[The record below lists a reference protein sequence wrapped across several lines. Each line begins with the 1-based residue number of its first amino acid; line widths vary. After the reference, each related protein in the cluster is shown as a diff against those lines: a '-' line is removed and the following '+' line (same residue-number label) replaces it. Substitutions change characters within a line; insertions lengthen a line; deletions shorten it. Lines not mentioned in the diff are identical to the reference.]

1 MATASTGL
9 SFSFSIPTNIVFG
22 QGSLGAVGTHAKG
35 LGFTRPL
42 IVTDKIMSGSDGMK
56 QLLAALGEAG
66 LPAIVWDN
74 IAAEPTDQTLIDGVK
89 RYRAERCDG
98 LIGFGGGSAMDTAKG
113 VGVLAFTG
121 DDDPAPYQRFGS
133 KTVPGCVPNIAIPT
147 TSGTGSEVT
156 SVCVLTTLRTG
167 HKLPIRHPSLLPRV
181 ALVDPRLMLSMP
193 PKVTA
198 ATGIDALSHATECF
212 TQVRE
217 HPFADTLALEAT
229 RLIVENLPRAFAN
242 GQDIEARTNMA
253 LAATMA
259 GSAFEVGGLQFHAY
273 AQALGAKYH
282 AAHGVTCGIA
292 LRAGFQQILPTAA
305 KKLAR
310 MASAF
315 GVDTRGLGEAQ
326 AAERGVAAAIAFINA
341 MGIPKVTEA
350 MPVTAAD
357 IPMLTKETLETTAS
371 PIAPEVAQAVWEKI
385 LSGK

>member
-1 MATASTGL
+1 MQTFYLPTQITTGNGCFKQLGQTAAR
-9 SFSFSIPTNIVFG
+9 FG
-22 QGSLGAVGTHAKG
+22 KSALLVCDQHLAQQTDVVERAREYLGA
-35 LGFTRPL
+35 
-42 IVTDKIMSGSDGMK
+42 
-56 QLLAALGEAG
+56 AG
-66 LPAIVWDN
+66 LEMSVYADVAREPELPIV
-74 IAAEPTDQTLIDGVK
+74 AEGI
-89 RYRAERCDG
+89 RRANDADATVI
-98 LIGFGGGSAMDTAKG
+98 IGIGGGSAMDTAKG

-212 TQVRE
+212 TLVRE

-229 RLIVENLPRAFAN
+229 RLIVENLPRAVAN

-292 LRAGFQQILPTAA
+292 LRAGFQQILPIAT

-310 MASAF
+310 MAPAF

-341 MGIPKVTEA
+341 MGIPKATEA

-357 IPMLTKETLETTAS
+357 IPMLKKETLETTAS